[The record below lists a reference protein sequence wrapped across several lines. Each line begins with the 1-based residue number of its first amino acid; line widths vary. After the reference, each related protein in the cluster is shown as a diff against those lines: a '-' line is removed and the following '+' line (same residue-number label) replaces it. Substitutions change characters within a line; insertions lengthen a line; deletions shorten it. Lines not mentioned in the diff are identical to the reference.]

1 MEGVAAAVSRVAEI
15 HQRITPPR
23 PPGGFAAHL
32 DREIERTPPTRDN
45 AHSHTLHAHH
55 AGHAGGGKVFTP
67 RLESFLRT
75 HGIRERNG
83 RLVDSGLLV
92 PVSGSWHGNGKL
104 LAPAAGAW
112 EQMRAAAAADGVDLR
127 AIDTYRSYD
136 VQASAYQDHL
146 SGKKKANVL
155 PPGRSEHGNGLAV
168 DVTNGALVGPG
179 DVEWEWLNANAA
191 RFGWHPISNESWHW
205 EFRGQP

>member
-1 MEGVAAAVSRVAEI
+1 MEGVAAAASRVAEI

-23 PPGGFAAHL
+23 PSGDFAAHL
-32 DREIERTPPTRDN
+32 DREIERTSPARD
-45 AHSHTLHAHH
+45 AVSHTLHAHH
-55 AGHAGGGKVFTP
+55 TGHSGGGKVLTP
-67 RLESFLRT
+67 QLEYFLST
-75 HGIRERNG
+75 HGIRGRNG

-104 LAPAAGAW
+104 LAPAAEAW
-112 EQMRAAAAADGVDLR
+112 EEMRARAAADGVDLR